1 MAAVPTTR
9 DRGAGPGMEL
19 VPEQIRLTGNRVG
32 SGLRMDLVGEAHQG
46 SGQDPAREHMDL
58 WSDLRP
64 DKGMS

>member
-1 MAAVPTTR
+1 
-9 DRGAGPGMEL
+9 MEL

-32 SGLRMDLVGEAHQG
+32 SGLRMDLVGETHQG

-58 WSDLRP
+58 CSDLRP